1 MENNVEITMSLEKMI
16 LMRRQLIGFLRELD
30 KILNEKKQVNTQKT

>member
-1 MENNVEITMSLEKMI
+1 MEDDIEITMSLEKLI

-30 KILNEKKQVNTQKT
+30 KILNAKKQGDGEK